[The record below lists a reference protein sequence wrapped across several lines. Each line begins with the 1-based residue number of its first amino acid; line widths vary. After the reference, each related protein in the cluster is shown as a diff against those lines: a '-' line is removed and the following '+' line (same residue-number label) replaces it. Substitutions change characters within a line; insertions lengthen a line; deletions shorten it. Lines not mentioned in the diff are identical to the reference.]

1 MYPKQLLPMVSER
14 TMLQETALRTRGARN
29 IGLRPIV
36 VCNDSH
42 RFLVAEQLR
51 AIDVE
56 ADIVLEPEGRSTAPA
71 AALAAIHATACNGS
85 EADDLL
91 LVMPADHVIADTG
104 AFLEALEV
112 GEAAAQAGNLVTLG
126 VVPAYAHTGYG
137 YIEADAKPGRAA
149 PVKSFTEKPDAD
161 TANSLLASKR
171 YFWNAGIFLFGAN
184 AWLEELEKY
193 RPDIVSA
200 CVKSYDKGQAD
211 ADFFRPDVDEF
222 TKTPSDSIDYAV
234 MEKTDR
240 AVVVPLDA
248 GWNDIGSWGALH
260 DVCAQDEKGN
270 SLSGDV
276 IAIDCQKSYVH
287 SESRL
292 VTAVGVEDLVIVEQ
306 KDAVLIAN
314 RNKSEEVKQ
323 VVDALE
329 RSGRD
334 ESRLHRQVFRPWGSY
349 DSVDTGDG
357 FQVKRLIVNPGAVL
371 SLQKHA
377 HRAEHWV
384 VVRGTARITRDDEVF
399 DLTVNESTHIPI
411 GAVHRIE
418 NPGEVPVHI
427 IEIQCGDYLGEDDI
441 VRLEDNYG
449 RAGTNK

>member
-1 MYPKQLLPMVSER
+1 
-14 TMLQETALRTRGARN
+14 MLQETALRTRGARN

-56 ADIVLEPEGRSTAPA
+56 ADIILEPEGRSTAPA
-71 AALAAIHATACNGS
+71 AALAAIHATTCDGD
-85 EADDLL
+85 ETDDLL
-91 LVMPADHVIADTG
+91 LVMPADHVIEDAG
-104 AFLEALEV
+104 AFLDALAV
-112 GEAAAQAGNLVTLG
+112 GEAAARSGKLVTLG

-137 YIEADAKPGRAA
+137 YIEADTKPGQAA
-149 PVKSFTEKPDAD
+149 PVKSFVEKPDAD
-161 TANSLLASKR
+161 TASGLLASKR
-171 YFWNAGIFLFGAN
+171 FFWNAGIFLFDAN
-184 AWLEELEKY
+184 VWLEELEKY
-193 RPDIVSA
+193 SPDIVSA
-200 CVKSYDKGQAD
+200 CARSYDKGQAD
-211 ADFFRPDVDEF
+211 ADFFRPDAIEF
-222 TKTPSDSIDYAV
+222 AKTPSDSIDYAV

-260 DVCAQDEKGN
+260 DACAQDDKGN
-270 SLSGDV
+270 SVSGDV
-276 IAIDCQKSYVH
+276 IAVDCHRSYIH

-292 VTAVGVEDLVIVEQ
+292 VTAVGIEDLVIVEE

-314 RNKSEEVKQ
+314 RGKSEEVKQ
-323 VVDALE
+323 VVEALE
-329 RSGRD
+329 RSNRD
-334 ESRLHRQVFRPWGSY
+334 EGRLHRQVFRPWGSY
-349 DSVDTGDG
+349 DSVDNGDG

-418 NPGEVPVHI
+418 NPGDVPVHI
-427 IEIQCGDYLGEDDI
+427 VEIQCGDYLGEDDI